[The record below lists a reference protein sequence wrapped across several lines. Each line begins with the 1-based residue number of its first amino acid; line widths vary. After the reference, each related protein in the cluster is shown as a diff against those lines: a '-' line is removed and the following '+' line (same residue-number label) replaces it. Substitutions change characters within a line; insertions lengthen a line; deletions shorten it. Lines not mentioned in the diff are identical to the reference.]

1 MDEDIDRMVIQVR
14 ADARGLEADV
24 AEMRAAIEGP
34 LKDGAERAGAAI
46 ESALL
51 RAVRTGKFGFEDLKR
66 VAAAAMADI
75 ARSALQQV
83 LPGGG
88 GNRGG
93 GAGGGLIGLATSLLG
108 GFLGLPGRATGG
120 PVAPG
125 RAYRVGERG
134 PEVFVP
140 TSSGRIE
147 TGGGL
152 GGAAGVRDVRI
163 TVNVGGTGAGD
174 PQRMA
179 ASGRQIARA
188 VRRAVTE
195 ER

>member
-1 MDEDIDRMVIQVR
+1 MDDVDDVVLRVR

-34 LKDGAERAGAAI
+34 LKDGAERAGQAI

-66 VAAAAMADI
+66 VAASVMAEI
-75 ARSALQQV
+75 ARSAIAAAM
-83 LPGGG
+83 PGGG
-88 GNRGG
+88 GGG
-93 GAGGGLIGLATSLLG
+93 GNGLIGLVTTLAGTLLG
-108 GFLGLPGRATGG
+108 APGRATGG

-125 RAYRVGERG
+125 RAYMVGERG

-140 TSSGRIE
+140 TAAGRIE
-147 TGGGL
+147 N
-152 GGAAGVRDVRI
+152 GAAGAGGRDIRI
-163 TVNVGGTGAGD
+163 TVNVGGTLGSD

-188 VRRAVTE
+188 VRRAVAE

>member
-1 MDEDIDRMVIQVR
+1 MDDLDDVVLRVR

-34 LKDGAERAGAAI
+34 LSEGAARAGAAI

-51 RAVRTGKFGFEDLKR
+51 RAVRNGKFGFEDLKQ
-66 VAAAAMADI
+66 VAASVMADI
-75 ARSALQQV
+75 ARSALSAV
-83 LPGGG
+83 MPGGG
-88 GNRGG
+88 GSGG
-93 GAGGGLIGLATSLLG
+93 GNGLVGLATSLLG
-108 GFLGLPGRATGG
+108 SLLGLPGRATGG

-125 RAYRVGERG
+125 RAYMVGERG

-140 TSSGRIE
+140 TAAGRIE
-147 TGGGL
+147 TGGA
-152 GGAAGVRDVRI
+152 GAATRDIRI
-163 TVNVGGTGAGD
+163 TVNVAGGVGGD

-188 VRRAVTE
+188 VRRAVAE
-195 ER
+195 EG